1 MHWIGIVKGVWKDYD
16 MFRIHALIFIY
27 QIMSEEKFL
36 RNTCNF
42 KGHYMQQSNSTCR
55 QTVTLPYNCHTC
67 LGKFTQGLPKPTA
80 HTVHVCCT
88 TIESPAKP
96 SKHFSYTIYRFLFH
110 VCLKLT
116 ERRKVFC
123 VDYWA
128 VIQYYLSST
137 FYAFLHYKKDLKK
150 KLQCQQLVVFAEW
163 IQKHFSFD

>member
-1 MHWIGIVKGVWKDYD
+1 MAKNRATKSRRIRTTLTSYMHWIGIVIKGVWKDYD
-16 MFRIHALIFIY
+16 MFRIHALIFMY

-55 QTVTLPYNCHTC
+55 QTVKLPYNCHTC

-88 TIESPAKP
+88 TTESHAKP
-96 SKHFSYTIYRFLFH
+96 RKHFSYTIYRFLFH
-110 VCLKLT
+110 VRLKLT

-123 VDYWA
+123 VDYWE

-137 FYAFLHYKKDLKK
+137 
-150 KLQCQQLVVFAEW
+150 V
-163 IQKHFSFD
+163 